1 MNIEALQI
9 FVEVMRRGDYS
20 SVAKDRNL
28 SPSSISR
35 TIASLEKQLGVRL
48 FQRTTRS
55 LSPTEAGKLYF
66 KRVEPVVEEL
76 EYARLAV
83 IDSNTNLSGTLRITA
98 SPSLGATCISPLLT
112 EFTQLHPDLTV
123 DLRLTDIVLDPVS
136 ENIDV
141 AIRQGPLADSTLVA
155 ERLMQTVYSVCAS
168 PEYLEKNGELQQP
181 SDIAHYK
188 CLTFPLPGFRSIWK
202 FRLKNNPQRVEQVN
216 IKSRLTVN
224 LGLVLKKCAIDGA
237 GLALLSDW
245 LIGSSFEDGELVN
258 VFPEHQVTATEFETM
273 AWIVYPSRTYIPEK
287 VRVFTT
293 FLKGRLKHL

>member
-28 SPSSISR
+28 APSSISR
-35 TIASLEKQLGVRL
+35 TITSLEKQLGVRL

-66 KRVEPVVEEL
+66 KRVEPIVEEL

-83 IDSNTNLSGTLRITA
+83 VDSSRSLSGTLRITA
-98 SPSLGATCISPLLT
+98 SPSLGATCISPLLA
-112 EFTQLHPDLTV
+112 EFTKLHPDLTV
-123 DLRLTDIVLDPVS
+123 DLHLTDMVLDPVS

-141 AIRQGPLADSTLVA
+141 AIRQGPLVDSTLIA

-168 PEYLEKNGELQQP
+168 PDYLERNGKPHQP
-181 SDIAHYK
+181 NDISHHN
-188 CLTFPLPGFRSIWK
+188 CLTFPLPGFKSAWK
-202 FRLKNNPQRVEQVN
+202 FRIRDAPQYVEKVD

-224 LGLVLKKCAIDGA
+224 LGIVLKRSAVDGA

-258 VFPEHQVTATEFETM
+258 VFPDHQVTATDFETM
-273 AWIVYPSRTYIPEK
+273 VWIVYPSRTYIPEK
-287 VRVFTT
+287 VRAFT
-293 FLKGRLKHL
+293 FYLKSKLS

>member
-9 FVEVMRRGDYS
+9 FVDVMHRGDYS

-28 SPSSISR
+28 APSSISR
-35 TIASLEKQLGVRL
+35 TITSLEKQLGVRL

-66 KRVEPVVEEL
+66 KHVSPVIEEL

-83 IDSNTNLSGTLRITA
+83 VDSSRSLSGTLRITA
-98 SPSLGATCISPLLT
+98 SPSLGATCISPLLA
-112 EFTQLHPDLTV
+112 EFTKLHPDLTV
-123 DLRLTDIVLDPVS
+123 DLHLTDVVLDPVS

-141 AIRQGPLADSTLVA
+141 AIRQGPLVDSTLVA

-168 PEYLEKNGELQQP
+168 PEYLERNGKPHQP
-181 SDIAHYK
+181 NDIAHHN
-188 CLTFPLPGFRSIWK
+188 CLTFPLPGFKSAWK
-202 FRLKNNPQRVEQVN
+202 FRIRDAPQYVEKVD

-224 LGLVLKKCAIDGA
+224 LGIVLKRSAVDGA

-258 VFPEHQVTATEFETM
+258 VFPDHQVTATDFETM
-273 AWIVYPSRTYIPEK
+273 VWIVYPSRAYIPEK
-287 VRVFTT
+287 VRAFTA
-293 FLKGRLKHL
+293 FLKDKLS

>member
-20 SVAKDRNL
+20 SVAKDRDL
-28 SPSSISR
+28 APSSISR

-66 KRVEPVVEEL
+66 KRVEPIVEEL

-83 IDSNTNLSGTLRITA
+83 VDSTKKLSGTLRITA

-112 EFTQLHPDLTV
+112 EFTKLHPDLTV
-123 DLRLTDIVLDPVS
+123 DLHLTDRVLDPVS

-141 AIRQGPLADSTLVA
+141 AIRQGPLLDSTLVA

-168 PEYLEKNGELQQP
+168 PEYLKENGKPQQP
-181 SDIAHYK
+181 NDIANHH
-188 CLTFPLPGFRSIWK
+188 CLTFPLPGFKSTWK
-202 FRLKNNPQRVEQVN
+202 FRTKNAPHHVEQVN
-216 IKSRLTVN
+216 IKTKLTVN

-258 VFPEHQVTATEFETM
+258 IFPDHQITATNFETM
-273 AWIVYPSRTYIPEK
+273 VWIIYPTRTYIPEK
-287 VRVFTT
+287 VRVFTS
-293 FLKGRLKHL
+293 FLKGKLC

>member
-20 SVAKDRNL
+20 SVARDRGL
-28 SPSSISR
+28 APSSISR
-35 TIASLEKQLGVRL
+35 AIVSLEKQLGVRL

-66 KRVEPVVEEL
+66 KRVEHIVEEL

-83 IDSNTNLSGTLRITA
+83 VDSARNLSGTLRITA

-112 EFTQLHPDLTV
+112 EFTKLHPSLIV
-123 DLRLTDIVLDPVS
+123 NLHLTDLVLDTVS

-141 AIRQGPLADSTLVA
+141 AIRQGPLVDSTLVA
-155 ERLMQTVYSVCAS
+155 ERLMQAAYTVCAS
-168 PEYLEKNGELQQP
+168 PEYLEKNGKPQQP
-181 SDIAHYK
+181 NDIAHHH
-188 CLTFPLPGFRSIWK
+188 CLTFPLPGFRSTWK
-202 FRLKNNPQRVEQVN
+202 FRRKNSPQYVEQVN

-224 LGLVLKKCAIDGA
+224 LGLALRQCAIDGA

-245 LIGSSFEDGELVN
+245 LIGSSLDDGKLVN
-258 VFPEHQVTATEFETM
+258 VFPDHQITATNFETIV
-273 AWIVYPSRTYIPEK
+273 WIVYPSRTYIPEK
-287 VRVFTT
+287 VRAFTS
-293 FLKGRLKHL
+293 FLKGKLN

>member
-9 FVEVMRRGDYS
+9 FVEVMHRGDYS

-28 SPSSISR
+28 APSSISR
-35 TIASLEKQLGVRL
+35 TITSLEKQLGVRL

-66 KRVEPVVEEL
+66 KHVSPVIEEL

-83 IDSNTNLSGTLRITA
+83 VDSSRSLSGTLRITA
-98 SPSLGATCISPLLT
+98 SPSLGATCISPLLA
-112 EFTQLHPDLTV
+112 EFTKLHPDLTV
-123 DLRLTDIVLDPVS
+123 DLHLTDVVLDPVS

-141 AIRQGPLADSTLVA
+141 AIRQGPLVDSTLVA

-168 PEYLEKNGELQQP
+168 PEYLERNGKPHQP
-181 SDIAHYK
+181 NDIAHHN
-188 CLTFPLPGFRSIWK
+188 CLTFPLPGFKSAWK
-202 FRLKNNPQRVEQVN
+202 FRIRDAPQYVEKVD

-224 LGLVLKKCAIDGA
+224 LGIVLKRSAVDGA

-258 VFPEHQVTATEFETM
+258 VFPDHQVTATDFETM
-273 AWIVYPSRTYIPEK
+273 VWIVYPSRAYIPEK
-287 VRVFTT
+287 VRAFTA
-293 FLKGRLKHL
+293 FLKDKLS

>member
-20 SVAKDRNL
+20 SVAKDRDL

-66 KRVEPVVEEL
+66 KRVEPAVEEL

-83 IDSNTNLSGTLRITA
+83 VDSTRNLSGTIRVTA

-112 EFTQLHPDLTV
+112 EFTALHPDLTM
-123 DLRLTDIVLDPVS
+123 DLHLTDMVLDPVS

-168 PEYLEKNGELQQP
+168 PEYLARNGKPQQP
-181 SDIAHYK
+181 ADIAHHH
-188 CLTFPLPGFRSIWK
+188 CLTFPLPGFRSTWK
-202 FRLKNNPQRVEQVN
+202 FRTKSAPQHIEHVN
-216 IKSRLTVN
+216 INSRLTVN
-224 LGLVLKKCAIDGA
+224 LGIALKKCAIDGA

-245 LIGSSFEDGELVN
+245 LIESSFKDGELVN
-258 VFPEHQVTATEFETM
+258 LFPDHQITATQFDTM
-273 AWIVYPSRTYIPEK
+273 AWIIYPSRTYIPEK
-287 VRVFTT
+287 VRVFTS
-293 FLKGRLKHL
+293 FLKEKLG